1 MYFFLPLIIFYLS
14 FWCYINIYIFYLFF
28 IFISL
33 KRYCLERGMNGGQ
46 EVGTLV
52 RAQVRGLEHSL
63 NNPVKRKQNIRA
75 RGWECFTFTDD

>member
-1 MYFFLPLIIFYLS
+1 
-14 FWCYINIYIFYLFF
+14 
-28 IFISL
+28 
-33 KRYCLERGMNGGQ
+33 MNGGH